1 MNGFVFV
8 FVYLRWGQTRL
19 MGAAL
24 EDKEMEEVEEEG
36 SWQWIRFSLS
46 SGFIF
51 VNRSRWRTGVLF
63 RLRYKVVLTSA
74 KPCELMMDDSALS
87 RFGDCGAFVK
97 SDDLI

>member
-1 MNGFVFV
+1 
-8 FVYLRWGQTRL
+8 

-36 SWQWIRFSLS
+36 SWQWIRSSLS
-46 SGFIF
+46 F
-51 VNRSRWRTGVLF
+51 GVYEISHDGEQVFFF

-74 KPCELMMDDSALS
+74 KPCGLMMDDSALS

>member
-63 RLRYKVVLTSA
+63 PAQVQGGVDFSQAVRTDDGRLCVVKVWRLWRI
-74 KPCELMMDDSALS
+74 CE
-87 RFGDCGAFVK
+87 K
-97 SDDLI
+97 

>member
-36 SWQWIRFSLS
+36 SWQWIRSDFLSLS
-46 SGFIF
+46 FEFLKIGEQFVPGVFSG
-51 VNRSRWRTGVLF
+51 SGTRW
-63 RLRYKVVLTSA
+63 
-74 KPCELMMDDSALS
+74 C
-87 RFGDCGAFVK
+87 
-97 SDDLI
+97 

>member
-36 SWQWIRFSLS
+36 SWQWIRSLLSFGVYEISHDGEQVFS
-46 SGFIF
+46 GT
-51 VNRSRWRTGVLF
+51 RW
-63 RLRYKVVLTSA
+63 
-74 KPCELMMDDSALS
+74 C
-87 RFGDCGAFVK
+87 
-97 SDDLI
+97 